1 MAREFAFT
9 DPSTKRT
16 CEEDYISPPWF
27 LEEDVVSSGFTG
39 SSTAGS
45 ADDAGGDIEITS
57 L

>member
-1 MAREFAFT
+1 MAREFAFG

-27 LEEDVVSSGFTG
+27 EEEIGYSSITG
-39 SSTAGS
+39 SSTASS
-45 ADDAGGDIEITS
+45 ADDSGESIEIPT